1 MDDLVSR
8 LENIIN
14 QVTKY
19 VYILEEYDCYEG
31 YSDIKG
37 CYFTPEKVY
46 SDAEKL
52 IEYLSFYLK
61 DVEKLGNGDFIESK
75 DVNNK
80 TVKIHKFLVE

>member
-1 MDDLVSR
+1 MDDLVTR

-14 QVTKY
+14 QVTRY
-19 VYILEEYDCYEG
+19 VYVLEEYDCYDG

-37 CYFTPEKVY
+37 CYFTSEKVY
-46 SDAEKL
+46 QEAENM
-52 IEYLSFYLK
+52 IEYLSFGLK

-75 DVNNK
+75 DVNDK

>member
-14 QVTKY
+14 QVTRY
-19 VYILEEYDCYEG
+19 VYILEEYECYEG

-46 SDAEKL
+46 TDAEDM
-52 IEYLSFYLK
+52 IEYLSFSIK
-61 DVEKLGNGDFIESK
+61 DVINLNNGDCIESK

-80 TVKIHKFLVE
+80 VIKIHKFLVE